1 MPKHKTAQQW
11 LQLIEQQELCGLSI
25 TDFCQ
30 QHNLSTKSFYYHR
43 AKHHKKELP
52 QKHQSSF
59 VAAKPAASESVSPPG
74 LLQLKHGQSTLL
86 LPSTTDAQWL
96 AALLRALS

>member
-11 LQLIEQQELCGLSI
+11 LQLIEQQELSGLSI
-25 TDFCQ
+25 ADFCQ
-30 QHNLSTKSFYYHR
+30 QHNLSTKSFYNR
-43 AKHHKKELP
+43 RSKLCNK
-52 QKHQSSF
+52 
-59 VAAKPAASESVSPPG
+59 KPAQSAFVVARPVAFESVSLPE

-86 LPSTTDAQWL
+86 LPSTTDAHWL

>member
-11 LQLIEQQELCGLSI
+11 FTLIEQQALSGLSI

-43 AKHHKKELP
+43 AKHHKKKAP
-52 QKHQSSF
+52 QKSQSSF
-59 VAAKPAASESVSPPG
+59 VAAQPAVPAPV
-74 LLQLKHGQSTLL
+74 
-86 LPSTTDAQWL
+86 PSRHCCNSNMA
-96 AALLRALS
+96 RARYCCHQQQIPFGSQKVNR

>member
-11 LQLIEQQELCGLSI
+11 FTLIEQQALSGLSV

-30 QHNLSTKSFYYHR
+30 QHKLSTKSFYYHR
-43 AKHHKKELP
+43 AKHHKKKAP
-52 QKHQSSF
+52 QKSQSSF
-59 VAAKPAASESVSPPG
+59 VTAQPAVPAPASQPP
-74 LLQLKHGQSTLL
+74 LFQLKHGQSTVL
-86 LPSTTDAQWL
+86 LPSTTDTLWL